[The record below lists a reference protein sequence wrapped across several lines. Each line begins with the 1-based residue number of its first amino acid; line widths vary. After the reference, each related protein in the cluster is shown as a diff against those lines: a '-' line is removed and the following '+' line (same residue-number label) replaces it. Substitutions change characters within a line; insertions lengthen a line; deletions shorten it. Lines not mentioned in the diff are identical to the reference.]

1 MVRSDLMLKQ
11 RKEPH
16 LARKAGAFAVSCI
29 FHATFFGLLLWMTL
43 VYRAKWM
50 PSPSRSEVRAPS
62 ITLLTLVITP
72 APPPMAPPLPKPER
86 PVAATMPAEM
96 IQNAPQPRSAPV
108 EDGVPV
114 LVQQWR
120 TVAATQAKSSPTPP
134 ASAPATRVAKASPAR
149 AKPAASASFAS
160 SYAPGK
166 NVLPHPP
173 YPEDAE
179 NMGETGTVV
188 MSVTFNM
195 AGDVTQAKVSQSS
208 GVRVLDTCTCSFIL
222 THWHST
228 ALAGETVMQPVRYT
242 GEE

>member
-1 MVRSDLMLKQ
+1 MKQ
-11 RKEPH
+11 RKELD
-16 LARKAGAFAVSCI
+16 LARNAGAFAVSCI
-29 FHATFFGLLLWMTL
+29 FHAAFFGLVLWMTL

-50 PSPSRSEVRAPS
+50 PSSSRSEAHTPS

-72 APPPMAPPLPKPER
+72 TPPPTPAPLPKPER
-86 PVAATMPAEM
+86 PIAATTSAEM
-96 IQNAPQPRSAPV
+96 IQKAPQPRPAPV
-108 EDGVPV
+108 ADGVPV
-114 LVQQWR
+114 VVQPSSKA
-120 TVAATQAKSSPTPP
+120 TVTETKIPPTPP
-134 ASAPATRVAKASPAR
+134 ASRLATRVTKSSPAK

-160 SYAPGK
+160 SYAPGE

-188 MSVTFNM
+188 MSVTFNL

-208 GVRVLDTCTCSFIL
+208 GVRVLDTCTRSFIL
-222 THWHST
+222 SHWHST

>member
-1 MVRSDLMLKQ
+1 MARSDLMLKQ
-11 RKEPH
+11 RKDPH
-16 LARKAGAFAVSCI
+16 LARNAGAFAVSCVL
-29 FHATFFGLLLWMTL
+29 HAAFFGLLLWMTL

-50 PSPSRSEVRAPS
+50 PSPSRSEARAPS

-72 APPPMAPPLPKPER
+72 TPPPTPAPLPKPER
-86 PVAATMPAEM
+86 PVTTVIPAEM
-96 IQNAPQPRSAPV
+96 MQNVPQPRPAPV

-114 LVQQWR
+114 LVEPLSK
-120 TVAATQAKSSPTPP
+120 VAVTEDKRPPTPP
-134 ASAPATRVAKASPAR
+134 VSAPATRVAKASPAK

-160 SYAPGK
+160 SYAPGE

-179 NMGETGTVV
+179 NLGETGTVV

-208 GVRVLDTCTCSFIL
+208 GVRVLDTCTRSFIL
-222 THWHST
+222 SHWHST